1 MEIKHYT
8 LNTGN
13 MQVVKETE
21 INSNPIFRLK
31 PLVSGNFYSQ
41 LKQLVDSARRGE
53 KAHMFDHTYFVIIED
68 KNHTKGYFC
77 TLYVKRN
84 EEYIPILTTCG
95 AKDPDDFFVWDHIQE
110 MAKQECKD
118 NYVIKVPVTTPY
130 IVDLLHTSAVA
141 YPQIM
146 SWTGDFSQFIGWIML
161 YPDLLK
167 SRL

>member
-31 PLVSGNFYSQ
+31 PLVNGNFYSQ

-84 EEYIPILTTCG
+84 EEYIPNSEIARLKTQMIFLSGTIFRKWQSRNVKITT
-95 AKDPDDFFVWDHIQE
+95 
-110 MAKQECKD
+110 
-118 NYVIKVPVTTPY
+118 
-130 IVDLLHTSAVA
+130 S
-141 YPQIM
+141 
-146 SWTGDFSQFIGWIML
+146 
-161 YPDLLK
+161 
-167 SRL
+167 